1 MHIHN
6 TIHQLSLVPPSISA
20 LFALNPYPGAH
31 PNARQASKH
40 KRHSQQVLQQ
50 QQQQVQVDGDGVII
64 NEAMKGGGGGG
75 GFHEVDEL
83 LVRIGKLE
91 LTLDAGEAVWIPAG
105 WFHEVYSDFLPV
117 TTATA
122 TESAHVQTRLNYTAS
137 VAITVN
143 THELAEFKNW
153 LVGDGALTL
162 PPG

>member
-1 MHIHN
+1 
-6 TIHQLSLVPPSISA
+6 
-20 LFALNPYPGAH
+20 LFALNPHPGAH

-50 QQQQVQVDGDGVII
+50 QQQQQQRQQRFLEAEVQVDGDDVITKEEVKEGI
-64 NEAMKGGGGGG
+64 RS
-75 GFHEVDEL
+75 HQVDE

-117 TTATA
+117 ATATA
-122 TESAHVQTRLNYTAS
+122 TESAHVMRLNYTAS

-143 THELAEFKNW
+143 THELTEFKNW